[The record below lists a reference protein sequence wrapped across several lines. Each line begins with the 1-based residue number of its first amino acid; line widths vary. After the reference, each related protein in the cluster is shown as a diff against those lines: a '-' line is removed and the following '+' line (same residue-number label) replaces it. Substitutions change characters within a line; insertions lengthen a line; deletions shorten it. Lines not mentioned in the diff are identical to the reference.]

1 MNKRL
6 FLMVLVVLV
15 LLTGCGNKLSKDVI
29 NQRNKFIDSL
39 GVTSDERIIVRNK
52 KKNQYYEYIIVNN
65 NSYKSYL
72 YILHNSK
79 EEYEKYISEK
89 ENTKYYE
96 LKKYDNSLITRVN
109 YLSGY
114 ARDNENIRDEI
125 ISNFNKGKKYVIIY

>member
-6 FLMVLVVLV
+6 FLMALVVLV
-15 LLTGCGNKLSKDVI
+15 LLTGCGNKLSKDII

-52 KKNQYYEYIIVNN
+52 KKNQYYEYIINN
-65 NSYKSYL
+65 NSYRSYL

-96 LKKYDNSLITRVN
+96 LKKYGSSMGGPINGN
-109 YLSGY
+109 Y
-114 ARDNENIRDEI
+114 
-125 ISNFNKGKKYVIIY
+125 SNLFYYVASDFKDVHKNYKK